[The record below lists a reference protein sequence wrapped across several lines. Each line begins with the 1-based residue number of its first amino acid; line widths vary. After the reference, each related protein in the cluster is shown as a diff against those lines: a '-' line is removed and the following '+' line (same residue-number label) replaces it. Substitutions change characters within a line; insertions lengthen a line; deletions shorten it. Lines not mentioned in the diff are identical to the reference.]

1 MTQMKRLIAL
11 LTVCILLLCTVSTA
25 FAASSISLVKPD
37 DVCYGTWKRVSSK
50 RYSFRFEVKNTS
62 PTKTVRSF
70 DVAFY
75 TTDGYSEQNCALTTV
90 TIDQKIKPYEKVY
103 TNEFFLENAADV
115 CKVYTAVTGVRYTN
129 GTSEYLDKSAY
140 SYTSWTINKDILE
153 VDTFTY
159 PREASTTSSNSSSS
173 SSSILNKFNQTSSLK
188 TAPMKIDMNGDAVF
202 KLVSTKRI
210 SMRFDVRNNSSTKTV
225 RSYEVTFYTCDDW
238 GNQTSGKET
247 VTLTQKIKPY
257 QTELCPEIFVTNQ
270 SEVYQINAA
279 ITRVRYT
286 DGTSETVSS
295 PEYVTW
301 NLRR

>member
-301 NLRR
+301 NLSR

>member
-1 MTQMKRLIAL
+1 MKQMKRLIAL
-11 LTVCILLLCTVSTA
+11 LTVCILLLCTIGTA
-25 FAASSISLVKPD
+25 MAASSISLIKPTD
-37 DVCYGTWKRVSSK
+37 ECYGTWKRVSSK

-70 DVAFY
+70 DVTYY
-75 TTDGYSEQNCALTTV
+75 TTDGYSVQNCALTTV

-140 SYTSWTINKDILE
+140 EYTYWTINEDIMM
-153 VDTFTY
+153 VDTFVY
-159 PREASTTSSNSSSS
+159 PEEASSSTPSNNS
-173 SSSILNKFNQTSSLK
+173 TSSLDALRNKLNK
-188 TAPMKIDMNGDAVF
+188 TSTSPMKIDMDGDAYF

-225 RSYEVTFYTCDDW
+225 RSYDVTFYTCDDW

-247 VTLTQKIKPY
+247 VTLTQRIKPY
-257 QTELCPEIFVTNQ
+257 QTEMCPEIFVTNQ
-270 SEVYQINAA
+270 SEVYQVNAA

>member
-1 MTQMKRLIAL
+1 MKRLIAL

-247 VTLTQKIKPY
+247 VTITQKIKPY

-301 NLRR
+301 NLSR

>member
-1 MTQMKRLIAL
+1 MKRLIAL